1 MNRKIL
7 YAVGDRLLRYVYK
20 NPRRNLVKLVK
31 VGKLVAGKMFPPSTF
46 TKPIEIIED
55 EDNVW
60 HQFLFRGLDEVDPAL
75 FRRIALT
82 FAIDLGY
89 FGTKALRANREK
101 EHCNIP
107 WVVLM
112 DPTSACNRHCKGCWA
127 AEYGHKSNLTLDEMR
142 RIVREC
148 KALGTHFFMYTGGEP
163 LVRKADI
170 LKLAEKHNDV
180 QFAIYTNS
188 TLIDEPFC
196 QEVQRLGNIAFML
209 SIEGTPETNDA
220 RRGEGHYAAV
230 MRAMDLLKELNIP
243 VVLQNYRHRSTTYSN
258 LTGDYEGTG
267 LMAARFFA
275 ERLFRNFAF
284 FGVKG
289 VVWSDERCK
298 GYRGE
303 VERIGGTFHAFET
316 GKDSEKSREV
326 LGRWLRELPKPV
338 ALFCCD
344 DAHALIISEICK
356 MENIPIPEDVSLL
369 GVDNDEL
376 ICNISDPPISS
387 IELEVEKGGYAVGK
401 LLHRQ
406 IRKEF
411 VGPFNVVINPIRIE
425 LRQST
430 EKHNIEDPYVLRIV
444 KYIERHIAADLTI
457 DAIIGQIPLSRRN
470 IELKFKRV
478 MNTSIYQYVLKCRVK
493 RFANLLLT
501 TDLPLAEIAGEA
513 GFRDCNNISRIFKKF
528 MGCSPI
534 EYRQRR
540 SAGK

>member
-1 MNRKIL
+1 MKKRVFSIG
-7 YAVGDRLLRYVYK
+7 ARLLLPCGTGACPQVGEYGGVIVGGANAGRSDRTRFDVLTDPFLRLEAAIGGRFLPDGEPAADSQRT
-20 NPRRNLVKLVK
+20 NAMLRILLLVDCANDFDRNLL
-31 VGKLVAGKMFPPSTF
+31 
-46 TKPIEIIED
+46 
-55 EDNVW
+55 
-60 HQFLFRGLDEVDPAL
+60 RG
-75 FRRIALT
+75 
-82 FAIDLGY
+82 
-89 FGTKALRANREK
+89 
-101 EHCNIP
+101 
-107 WVVLM
+107 
-112 DPTSACNRHCKGCWA
+112 
-127 AEYGHKSNLTLDEMR
+127 
-142 RIVREC
+142 IVRYSRENGPWLFYRLPSYYRSIENGERSILEWA
-148 KALGTHFFMYTGGEP
+148 KAW
-163 LVRKADI
+163 KADAI
-170 LKLAEKHNDV
+170 IGQWND
-180 QFAIYTNS
+180 
-188 TLIDEPFC
+188 D
-196 QEVQRLGNIAFML
+196 
-209 SIEGTPETNDA
+209 
-220 RRGEGHYAAV
+220 
-230 MRAMDLLKELNIP
+230 AMDLLKELNIP

-298 GYRGE
+298 GYRSE

-316 GKDSEKSREV
+316 GKDSEKNREV

-356 MENIPIPEDVSLL
+356 MENISIPEDVSLL